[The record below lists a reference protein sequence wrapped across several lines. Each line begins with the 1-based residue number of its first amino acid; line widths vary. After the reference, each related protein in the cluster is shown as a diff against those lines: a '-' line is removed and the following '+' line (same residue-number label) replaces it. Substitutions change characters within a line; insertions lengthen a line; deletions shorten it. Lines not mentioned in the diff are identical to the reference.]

1 METRSSSIM
10 IFILAMI
17 SIWTTLQ
24 LNKEKEKS
32 EIIKQQL
39 FETQKSL
46 DSLEDDIFKMEI
58 KLFKYEKAYEIIKKE
73 DSTTGSH
80 FSDIILDETE

>member
-46 DSLEDDIFKMEI
+46 DSLEEI
-58 KLFKYEKAYEIIKKE
+58 GRA
-73 DSTTGSH
+73 H
-80 FSDIILDETE
+80 V